1 MDNATALQEFERSLR
16 RRFPDRTTPVHYVSD
31 VRQFQRGCIKPW
43 AEVTRADVD
52 AFVDGG
58 QTQGWRPSTLA
69 RRVAALK
76 AFFAFC
82 ADQSGPPDRPNP
94 VQSERHAPRRGDRL
108 PRDVSDETLDQLWRV
123 IDQPRDQMWFTLMLR
138 GGLRVGEVV
147 TLRRQDIVAPAT
159 PERAARLRVMGKGRK
174 ERIVPLT
181 ADAYT
186 VVARW
191 LVEVPAAP
199 DAPLCPNRHGKPM
212 TVNGLQERLRHYC
225 RKAGVRVTCHQLRH
239 TYARQLVEHELPVA
253 TLAKLMGHTS
263 ISTTQV
269 YLTGADP
276 QVRRDYQQAMTRW
289 TSDDP
294 SPGTPSATELE
305 PFPTAPPIAEPAS
318 PPPTPAVGRG
328 QAFETWGDDLPA
340 WVHDAC
346 LDYLRQRQKDW
357 KPSRRGR
364 NSARLLR
371 ALARFWRWQL
381 ARRPLTG
388 CGDLT
393 RADVQAYVDA
403 RLAEGRAPT
412 TITNEVFPALGV
424 LRLRQEQGDPV
435 PDSVFRISWPKDRER
450 LPRDLPEADARR
462 LERHMSAYLSHDTP
476 DCRRD
481 AAVYFL
487 LAHTGLRLS
496 ELVDLKRHDV
506 DLAGRRLRI
515 EDAKGRHDR
524 VVCLSPTC
532 VQALQRYLAGQPLAA
547 DAPLICHP
555 TGQPVSYRW
564 VQYQVHRWG
573 EEAGVPAVSCHRL
586 RHTFATRLV
595 NLDVPIT
602 TIQRLL
608 GHHDLRTTQR
618 YAHVLD
624 KTAQQQYHDA
634 MVRIEQALSL
644 APVSLTA
651 LTSMPFPDRAPAVP
665 VDVIKDPLD
674 NSL

>member
-1 MDNATALQEFERSLR
+1 MDNLTALQEFERSLR
-16 RRFPDRTTPVHYVSD
+16 RRFPDRSTPIHYVSD
-31 VRQFQRGCIKPW
+31 VRLFQRACPKPW

-58 QTQGWRPSTLA
+58 QAQGWRPATLS

-82 ADQSGPPDRPNP
+82 ADESGQPDRPNP
-94 VQSERHAPRRGDRL
+94 VQPARHAPRRGDRL
-108 PRDVSDETLDQLWRV
+108 PRDVSDETLDQLWRA
-123 IDQPRDQMWFTLMLR
+123 IDQPRDQVWFTLMLR

-147 TLRRQDIVAPAT
+147 TLHRNDVLEPAT
-159 PERAARLRVMGKGRK
+159 SERTARLRVIGKGRK

-181 ADAYT
+181 ADAYA
-186 VVARW
+186 VLARW
-191 LVEVPAAP
+191 LAESPAAP

-212 TVNGLQERLRHYC
+212 SVNGLQERLRHYGH
-225 RKAGVRVTCHQLRH
+225 KAGVRVTCHQLRH

-263 ISTTQV
+263 ISTTQL
-269 YLTGADP
+269 YLAGADP
-276 QVRRDYQQAMTRW
+276 HVRQAYQQAMTRW
-289 TSDDP
+289 TSDAPAPEAAVDVP
-294 SPGTPSATELE
+294 DLSSLPAQPEPPAAVSDSATPL
-305 PFPTAPPIAEPAS
+305 PVLT
-318 PPPTPAVGRG
+318 
-328 QAFETWGDDLPA
+328 FETWGSDLPD
-340 WVHDAC
+340 WVRDAC
-346 LDYLRQRQKDW
+346 LGYIRPRQKDW
-357 KPSRRGR
+357 KSSRRVR

-381 ARRPLTG
+381 ARRSLTA
-388 CGDLT
+388 CGNLT
-393 RADVQAYVDA
+393 RSDVQAYVDA
-403 RLAEGRAPT
+403 RLAQGCAPT

-424 LRLRQEQGDPV
+424 LRLRQEQGEAIA
-435 PDSVFRISWPKDRER
+435 DSVFRITWPKDRER

-496 ELVDLKRHDV
+496 ELIDLKRNDV

-524 VVCLSPTC
+524 VVYLSPTC

-547 DAPLICHP
+547 AAPLLCHP
-555 TGQPVSYRW
+555 TGQPVTYRW

-573 EEAGVPAVSCHRL
+573 EEAGVPGVSCHRL
-586 RHTFATRLV
+586 RHTFASRLI

-634 MVRIEQALSL
+634 MARIEQALSL
-644 APVSLTA
+644 APISLTA
-651 LTSMPFPDRAPAVP
+651 LTSRPLPDGTPANLTV
-665 VDVIKDPLD
+665 VTKVPLD